1 MIRLFRA
8 FLVVAALALPGAGRA
23 APPAP
28 DPVLQ
33 GNFIQGGLV
42 LGRAVAG
49 SVVKFDGR
57 FVNVGKDGRFV
68 FGFGRDAPAKA
79 TLEVVLPDG
88 RTVVREL
95 AVQQRKYKIQRIDGL
110 PPKMVTPPPEVL
122 ARIKEEGEAI
132 RSARTGFTEPP
143 SFAVSFI
150 WPAKGRISGVYGSQR
165 ILNGEPRQPHLGVD
179 VAAPVGTSIVAAA
192 AGTVTLAEGD
202 LYYTGGTVIVDH
214 GYGLSTVYSHL
225 SAVTAKVGQKVKQG
239 ETIGKLGKTGRATGA
254 HLDWRLNWFQER
266 LDPALV
272 VGPMPE

>member
-132 RSARTGFTEPP
+132 RSARAGFTEPP
-143 SFAVSFI
+143 GFAVSFI